1 MEMFLVLL
9 QTSQTCLSAKLIL
22 VCYNE
27 TIQADCKESCGNIF
41 FQHFHVSFLQNFR
54 RSSRMPIINKF
65 VQFIQKY
72 ITYDAASAVPFLQKH
87 SDVLQ

>member
-1 MEMFLVLL
+1 MKLY
-9 QTSQTCLSAKLIL
+9 KLIVKNL
-22 VCYNE
+22 V
-27 TIQADCKESCGNIF
+27 GIF
-41 FQHFHVSFLQNFR
+41 FQLFHVTFLQNFR

-72 ITYDAASAVPFLQKH
+72 ITHDAASAVPFLQKH